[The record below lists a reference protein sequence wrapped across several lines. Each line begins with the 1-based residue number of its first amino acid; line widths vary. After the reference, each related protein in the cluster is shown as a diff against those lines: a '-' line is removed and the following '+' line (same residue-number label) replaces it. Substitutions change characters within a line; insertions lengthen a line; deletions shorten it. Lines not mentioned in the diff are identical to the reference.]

1 MPCSRKLEIEAVEE
15 VMCIATVYV
24 DINGELKEAMRD
36 VIRIEAGDGRFQ
48 LVNLLGEEKYLEGK
62 LKRIDFWEEH
72 AVVIEQD
79 R

>member
-1 MPCSRKLEIEAVEE
+1 
-15 VMCIATVYV
+15 MCIATVYL
-24 DINGELKEAMRD
+24 DTNGEQKEVMRD
-36 VIRIEAGDGRFQ
+36 VIRIEAGNGRFQ

>member
-1 MPCSRKLEIEAVEE
+1 
-15 VMCIATVYV
+15 MCIATVYL
-24 DINGELKEAMRD
+24 DTNGEQKEVMRD
-36 VIRIEAGDGRFQ
+36 VIRIEAENGRFQ

>member
-1 MPCSRKLEIEAVEE
+1 MPCYRKLEIEAVEE

-36 VIRIEAGDGRFQ
+36 VIRIEAGNGRFQ

>member
-36 VIRIEAGDGRFQ
+36 VIRIEAGNGRFQ

>member
-1 MPCSRKLEIEAVEE
+1 
-15 VMCIATVYV
+15 MCIATVYV
-24 DINGELKEAMRD
+24 DTNGELKEAMRD
-36 VIRIEAGDGRFQ
+36 VIYIEVENGRFQ

-72 AVVIEQD
+72 SVVIEQG